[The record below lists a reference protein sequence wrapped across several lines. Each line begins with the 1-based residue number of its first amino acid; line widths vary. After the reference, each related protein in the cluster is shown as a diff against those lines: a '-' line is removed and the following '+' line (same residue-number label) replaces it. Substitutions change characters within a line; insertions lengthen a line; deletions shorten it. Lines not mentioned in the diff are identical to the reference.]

1 MLSQGTLVEAET
13 WFRAAAEQD
22 SEAASPSKFMMA
34 EFLAWRIPRRSDRRH
49 RRTRRAGIR

>member
-1 MLSQGTLVEAET
+1 MLSRGTLVEAET
-13 WFRAAAEQD
+13 WFRAAAEQE